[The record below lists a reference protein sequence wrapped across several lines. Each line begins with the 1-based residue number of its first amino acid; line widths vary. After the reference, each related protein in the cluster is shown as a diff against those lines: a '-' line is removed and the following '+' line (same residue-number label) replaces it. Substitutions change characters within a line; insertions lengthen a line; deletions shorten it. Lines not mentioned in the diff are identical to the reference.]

1 MSEYSVEEILRA
13 KRIAK
18 EAGYEVTLPTDRV
31 EQAMNI
37 ARANG
42 YNVRKAEEA
51 PATPAAPAAQP
62 AATPAAA
69 PAQDPTEVAIQ
80 VAKQAGYNVIPPENN
95 PNLPGAARTTPTPAP
110 AAAPA
115 PAPKK
120 EEDPYAGYSWSER
133 QAAKYL

>member
-1 MSEYSVEEILRA
+1 MSEYSVEEILKA

-18 EAGYEVTLPTDRV
+18 EAGYEVTLPSDRI
-31 EQAMNI
+31 ERAMNI

-42 YNVRKAEEA
+42 YKVHKAEEA
-51 PATPAAPAAQP
+51 PAAPAPATPAA
-62 AATPAAA
+62 PAAA

>member
-1 MSEYSVEEILRA
+1 MSEYSVEEILKA

-18 EAGYEVTLPTDRV
+18 EAGYEVTLPSDRI
-31 EQAMNI
+31 ERAMNI

-42 YNVRKAEEA
+42 YNVRKADEA
-51 PATPAAPAAQP
+51 PVAPAA
-62 AATPAAA
+62 T
-69 PAQDPTEVAIQ
+69 PAQDPTEIAIQ
-80 VAKQAGYNVIPPENN
+80 VAKHAGYNVIPPENN

-110 AAAPA
+110 AATPA
-115 PAPKK
+115 PGPKK

>member
-18 EAGYEVTLPTDRV
+18 EAGYEVTLPSDRI
-31 EQAMNI
+31 ERAMNI

-42 YNVRKAEEA
+42 YSVRKADA
-51 PATPAAPAAQP
+51 PAATPAAAP
-62 AATPAAA
+62 ATPAAA

>member
-42 YNVRKAEEA
+42 YKVHKAEA
-51 PATPAAPAAQP
+51 PAKP
-62 AATPAAA
+62 AA

-80 VAKQAGYNVIPPENN
+80 VATQAGYRVIPPQNN

>member
-1 MSEYSVEEILRA
+1 MSEYSVEEILKA

-18 EAGYEVTLPTDRV
+18 EAGYEVTLPSDRI
-31 EQAMNI
+31 ERAMNI

-42 YNVRKAEEA
+42 YNVRKADEA
-51 PATPAAPAAQP
+51 PAAPAA
-62 AATPAAA
+62 T
-69 PAQDPTEVAIQ
+69 PAQDPTEIAIQ

-110 AAAPA
+110 APAPA

>member
-18 EAGYEVTLPTDRV
+18 EAGYEVTLPSDRI
-31 EQAMNI
+31 ERAMNI

-69 PAQDPTEVAIQ
+69 IV
-80 VAKQAGYNVIPPENN
+80 
-95 PNLPGAARTTPTPAP
+95 LP
-110 AAAPA
+110 
-115 PAPKK
+115 
-120 EEDPYAGYSWSER
+120 
-133 QAAKYL
+133 

>member
-18 EAGYEVTLPTDRV
+18 EAGYEVTLPSDRI
-31 EQAMNI
+31 ERAMNI

-42 YNVRKAEEA
+42 YNVRKADEA
-51 PATPAAPAAQP
+51 PAAPAP

-95 PNLPGAARTTPTPAP
+95 PNLPGAERTTPTPAP

>member
-42 YNVRKAEEA
+42 YNVRKADA
-51 PATPAAPAAQP
+51 PATKPAAAPAA
-62 AATPAAA
+62 PAAA

-95 PNLPGAARTTPTPAP
+95 PNLPGAERTTPTPAP
-110 AAAPA
+110 AAAP
-115 PAPKK
+115 KK
-120 EEDPYAGYSWSER
+120 DEDPYAGYSWSER

>member
-42 YNVRKAEEA
+42 YNVRKAD
-51 PATPAAPAAQP
+51 APAAKP
-62 AATPAAA
+62 AAAPAAA

-95 PNLPGAARTTPTPAP
+95 PNLPGAERTTPTPAP
-110 AAAPA
+110 AATPA
-115 PAPKK
+115 AAPKK

>member
-18 EAGYEVTLPTDRV
+18 ENGYEVTLPTDRV

-42 YNVRKAEEA
+42 YNVRKA
-51 PATPAAPAAQP
+51 AAPAAK
-62 AATPAAA
+62 PAAA

-80 VAKQAGYNVIPPENN
+80 VARRAGYNVIPPEND
-95 PNLPGAARTTPTPAP
+95 PNLPGAERTTPTPAP
-110 AAAPA
+110 APAPA

-120 EEDPYAGYSWSER
+120 KEDPYAGYSWSER

>member
-18 EAGYEVTLPTDRV
+18 EAGYEVTLPTDRIQ
-31 EQAMNI
+31 QAMNI

-42 YNVRKAEEA
+42 YNVRKADA
-51 PATPAAPAAQP
+51 PVK
-62 AATPAAA
+62 PAAA
-69 PAQDPTEVAIQ
+69 PANPAPAAVPAAPVQDPTEVAIQ

-95 PNLPGAARTTPTPAP
+95 PNLPGAERTTPTPAP
-110 AAAPA
+110 AAPA
-115 PAPKK
+115 APKK
-120 EEDPYAGYSWSER
+120 DEDPYAGYSWSER

>member
-42 YNVRKAEEA
+42 YNVRKAD
-51 PATPAAPAAQP
+51 APAAKP
-62 AATPAAA
+62 AA

-80 VAKQAGYNVIPPENN
+80 VATQAGYRVIPPQNN

-110 AAAPA
+110 AA
-115 PAPKK
+115 APKK

>member
-31 EQAMNI
+31 ERAMNI

-42 YNVRKAEEA
+42 YNVRKANA
-51 PATPAAPAAQP
+51 PAKPAA
-62 AATPAAA
+62 
-69 PAQDPTEVAIQ
+69 AQDPTEVAVR
-80 VAKQAGYNVIPPENN
+80 VAKQAGYNVIPPKNN
-95 PNLPGAARTTPTPAP
+95 PNLPGAERTTPTPAP
-110 AAAPA
+110 AAAP
-115 PAPKK
+115 KK
-120 EEDPYAGYSWSER
+120 NEDPYAGYSWSER

>member
-1 MSEYSVEEILRA
+1 MSEYSVEEILKA

-18 EAGYEVTLPTDRV
+18 EAGYEVTLPSDRI
-31 EQAMNI
+31 ERAMNI

-42 YNVRKAEEA
+42 YNVRKAD
-51 PATPAAPAAQP
+51 AAPAAP

-69 PAQDPTEVAIQ
+69 PAQEPTEVAIQ

>member
-18 EAGYEVTLPTDRV
+18 EAGYEVTLPSDRI
-31 EQAMNI
+31 ERAMNI

-42 YNVRKAEEA
+42 YKVRKAEEA
-51 PATPAAPAAQP
+51 PAA
-62 AATPAAA
+62 PAAA

-110 AAAPA
+110 AA

>member
-18 EAGYEVTLPTDRV
+18 EAGYEVTLPSDRI
-31 EQAMNI
+31 ERAMNI

-42 YNVRKAEEA
+42 YKVHKAEEA
-51 PATPAAPAAQP
+51 PAAPAPAAAP
-62 AATPAAA
+62 TAA

-110 AAAPA
+110 AA

>member
-18 EAGYEVTLPTDRV
+18 ENGYEVTLPTDRV
-31 EQAMNI
+31 ERAMNI

-42 YNVRKAEEA
+42 YNVRK
-51 PATPAAPAAQP
+51 
-62 AATPAAA
+62 AAA

-80 VAKQAGYNVIPPENN
+80 VAKRAGYNVIPPENN
-95 PNLPGAARTTPTPAP
+95 PNLPGAERTTPTPAP
-110 AAAPA
+110 PAAPA

-120 EEDPYAGYSWSER
+120 KEDPYAGYSWSER

>member
-18 EAGYEVTLPTDRV
+18 EAGYEVTLPSDRI
-31 EQAMNI
+31 ERAMNI
-37 ARANG
+37 AKANG
-42 YNVRKAEEA
+42 YSVRKADEA
-51 PATPAAPAAQP
+51 PAAPAQ
-62 AATPAAA
+62 ATPAAA
-69 PAQDPTEVAIQ
+69 PVQDPTEVAIQ

>member
-42 YNVRKAEEA
+42 YNVRKAE
-51 PATPAAPAAQP
+51 APAAK
-62 AATPAAA
+62 PAAA

-95 PNLPGAARTTPTPAP
+95 PNLPGAERTTHTPAP
-110 AAAPA
+110 AATPA
-115 PAPKK
+115 AAPKK

>member
-1 MSEYSVEEILRA
+1 MSEYSVEEILKA

-18 EAGYEVTLPTDRV
+18 EAGYEVTLPSDRI
-31 EQAMNI
+31 ERAMNI

-42 YNVRKAEEA
+42 YNVRKAD
-51 PATPAAPAAQP
+51 AAPAA
-62 AATPAAA
+62 T
-69 PAQDPTEVAIQ
+69 PAQDPTEIAIQ

-115 PAPKK
+115 PAPTPKK

>member
-1 MSEYSVEEILRA
+1 MSEYSVEEILKA

-18 EAGYEVTLPTDRV
+18 EAGYEVTLPSDRI
-31 EQAMNI
+31 ERAMNI

-42 YNVRKAEEA
+42 YNVRKADEA
-51 PATPAAPAAQP
+51 PA
-62 AATPAAA
+62 AT
-69 PAQDPTEVAIQ
+69 PAQDPTEIAIQ

>member
-42 YNVRKAEEA
+42 YNVRKADAPAKPAAA
-51 PATPAAPAAQP
+51 PATPAAPV
-62 AATPAAA
+62 AA

-95 PNLPGAARTTPTPAP
+95 PNLPGAERTTPTPAP
-110 AAAPA
+110 AA
-115 PAPKK
+115 APKK

>member
-18 EAGYEVTLPTDRV
+18 EAGYEVTLPSDRI
-31 EQAMNI
+31 ERAMNI

-42 YNVRKAEEA
+42 YKVHKAEEA
-51 PATPAAPAAQP
+51 PATPA
-62 AATPAAA
+62 PAAA